1 MEYLTTSK
9 TRGLIWEIENP
20 ISSHGERRRAE
31 VTTLLLQPKQN
42 ERVLDVGCGDGY
54 QISYIADLA
63 GYIVGVDVS
72 IGKLKEAKKRL
83 RNVDFIKASSEKLP
97 FQLET
102 FDKVLS
108 LELLEH
114 LRNPS
119 QTINEIDLILKKR
132 GILVLSVPYK
142 EHIKMTQCVHCGKL
156 TPLWGHLT
164 SFNEGKISSLMPK
177 NYALLNR
184 EYVATMV
191 ASHPLF
197 SCLSTRIWKVIDR
210 VVRVLPGEKPCWF
223 ISKFIKIK

>member
-31 VTTLLLQPKQN
+31 VATLLLQPKQN

-63 GYIVGVDVS
+63 GYIVGVDIS

-97 FQLET
+97 FQPT
-102 FDKVLS
+102 AFDKILS

-119 QTINEIDLILKKR
+119 QTINEMNLTLKDR
-132 GILVLSVPYK
+132 GILVISVPYK
-142 EHIKMTQCVHCGKL
+142 ERIKMTQCIHCGKL

-164 SFNEGKISSLMPK
+164 SYDEEKISSLIPE
-177 NYALLNR
+177 NYVLLNR

-197 SCLSTRIWKVIDR
+197 SCLSTRIWMLFDHI
-210 VVRVLPGEKPCWF
+210 VRVLPGEKPCWF
-223 ISKFIKIK
+223 ISKFSKTK